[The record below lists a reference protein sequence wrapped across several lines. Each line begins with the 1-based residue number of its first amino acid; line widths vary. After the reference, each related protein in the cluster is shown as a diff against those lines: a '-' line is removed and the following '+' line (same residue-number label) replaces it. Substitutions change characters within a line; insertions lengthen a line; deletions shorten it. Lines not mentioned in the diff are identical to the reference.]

1 MAPFPPTPTLAA
13 QWLNVCVRNTFLHIC
28 EDEEESMYKCR
39 TAPVR
44 AWQDLGAT
52 VQVISKPQDE
62 LAPES
67 AIAPATSPRRELH
80 GAVAPGAVRA
90 GAQRR
95 NPVEQAPHLLK
106 PAAQSA
112 ALASAALASAALA
125 SAGAALAAPAAWER
139 VAPAPAELLACVP
152 SVASEADARR
162 QRTTVMLRNVP
173 NQYTR
178 ALLQD
183 TIDAVGFAGRYD
195 FVYLPIDF
203 QTRAGLGYAFL
214 NFVEPAD
221 AVRFRKVFHGFT
233 RWRVACTKVCNV
245 GWGEAHQGLSAHIER
260 YRNSPLMHESVP
272 DMYRPILLSQGN
284 RVPFPAPTKRIK
296 PPRKGSERIVF

>member
-44 AWQDLGAT
+44 AWRDLGAAA
-52 VQVISKPQDE
+52 QYISEPEDE
-62 LAPES
+62 PAPEW
-67 AIAPATSPRRELH
+67 AIAPSPAPRHELQ
-80 GAVAPGAVRA
+80 GAQAPGGVRGAAVRA
-90 GAQRR
+90 GAQSRSR
-95 NPVEQAPHLLK
+95 GGDTAPWPLK
-106 PAAQSA
+106 FAAPSA
-112 ALASAALASAALA
+112 ALASSAAA
-125 SAGAALAAPAAWER
+125 PAAPAAWEPA
-139 VAPAPAELLACVP
+139 APAPAKLSARGP
-152 SVASEADARR
+152 SMASEADARR
-162 QRTTVMLRNVP
+162 QRTTLMLRNVP

-221 AVRFRKVFHGFT
+221 AVRFRKVFHGFSN
-233 RWRVACTKVCNV
+233 WRVPCAKVCNV

-272 DMYRPILLSQGN
+272 DMYRPILLSQGS
-284 RVPFPAPTKRIK
+284 RVPFPVPTKRIK